1 MQQRQLLRTLA
12 ALACAALTS
21 VACASQQSSNTAS
34 TGGTLDD
41 GMGADRVQETPIAE
55 LKTVYFDFDSSE
67 IRSDSAA
74 QLRENASM
82 INGSSGMGVV
92 TLQGHCDERGS
103 EEYNLAL
110 GERRAQAVKRYLV
123 DLGVAQSRLETVSF
137 GEMRPAVAGRDESAW
152 RWNRRVEFVSE
163 R

>member
-1 MQQRQLLRTLA
+1 MQHRSLLRTLA
-12 ALACAALTS
+12 VSACAALLS
-21 VACASQQSSNTAS
+21 VACASQQSSSTANANDS
-34 TGGTLDD
+34 TLDN
-41 GMGADRVQETPIAE
+41 GSGSDRVIETPTE

-67 IRSDSAA
+67 IREDAAA
-74 QLRENASM
+74 QLRTNAGM
-82 INGSSGMGVV
+82 VSGVSGVV

-123 DLGVAQSRLETVSF
+123 DLGVADSRLETVSF